1 MGTTR
6 MAYKWLGD
14 QSGDQSPVSKLNDAD
29 EHEKFNSVTFFAL
42 KGQWNTARGFN
53 LWTPEPRIFRPE
65 RAVECPTPGVLR
77 APSPLQG
84 EKRGISPVPEVQ
96 TSGCNP
102 APFQGKERDRIIFL
116 TFISVLAKSKAGF
129 SLLEL

>member
-42 KGQWNTARGFN
+42 KGQGNRARGFN
-53 LWTPEPRIFRPE
+53 LWSGGHLPLLALKGRWGAQGARRETFRRPFRAENWGLVPR
-65 RAVECPTPGVLR
+65 G
-77 APSPLQG
+77 
-84 EKRGISPVPEVQ
+84 
-96 TSGCNP
+96 
-102 APFQGKERDRIIFL
+102 
-116 TFISVLAKSKAGF
+116 
-129 SLLEL
+129 